1 MELAVLSRAPGCS
14 PAGQTQTDTVQLQ
27 IAMNRLA
34 LPMMVLSFLVL
45 CTVKSVHANSD
56 SVSGMCS
63 QCAVCG
69 CACVQC
75 TTCMHIVQ
83 SVCIVGEVSTKK
95 DVTTAASK
103 ANSNS
108 KGECRMQHCL
118 LLSCSGRQHTS
129 FFSFAI
135 VMAVCK
141 LWCSGHKQAWL
152 KKCTWSGKCDGCSEC
167 LGG

>member
-1 MELAVLSRAPGCS
+1 
-14 PAGQTQTDTVQLQ
+14 
-27 IAMNRLA
+27 MNRLA

-56 SVSGMCS
+56 SVSGMCL
-63 QCAVCG
+63 QCHTGVIGAVYCM
-69 CACVQC
+69 CTAVPYSCRSC
-75 TTCMHIVQ
+75 TTCIH
-83 SVCIVGEVSTKK
+83 IVGEVSIKK
-95 DVTTAASK
+95 DVTTAALK

-152 KKCTWSGKCDGCSEC
+152 KKCTWSGRCDGCSEC
-167 LGG
+167 LASQEHNLAQDAFSRR